1 MNLNKK
7 LFIVGII
14 GSVLCFAGDMLLGC
28 FTPSKEFGN
37 SIIFPPFSDDWANS
51 SPYRFVIGGLFEV
64 IALLLMFYGFYAIY
78 REMIAKKCKYSK
90 LFIICA
96 FVSVGTLYH
105 CVFAMTAY
113 IYNRLYNLQILESK
127 LIAEQLFFAFI
138 AVASLA
144 AVAFAGLSVYLF
156 FVTITGK
163 FNNEKWLSIF
173 IDNVGVISDMFYPQQ
188 SWVTVQ
194 GQTSDLGT
202 LYCKKRKNRS
212 ITSNLLGNFAFCEIP
227 RFSLKAVPLG
237 CRPKSL
243 GGIPLFLTEF

>member
-1 MNLNKK
+1 
-7 LFIVGII
+7 
-14 GSVLCFAGDMLLGC
+14 
-28 FTPSKEFGN
+28 
-37 SIIFPPFSDDWANS
+37 
-51 SPYRFVIGGLFEV
+51 
-64 IALLLMFYGFYAIY
+64 
-78 REMIAKKCKYSK
+78 MIAKKCKYSK

-96 FVSVGTLYH
+96 FVFVSVGTLYH

-113 IYNRLYNLQILESK
+113 IYNRLYTLQVLESK
-127 LIAEQLFFAFI
+127 LIAEQLFFVFI

-212 ITSNLLGNFAFCEIP
+212 ITSNFIGEFC
-227 RFSLKAVPLG
+227 
-237 CRPKSL
+237 
-243 GGIPLFLTEF
+243 FL

>member
-7 LFIVGII
+7 LFVVGII

-28 FTPSKEFGN
+28 FTPTKEFGN
-37 SIIFPPFSDDWANS
+37 SMIFPPFSDDWANS
-51 SPYRFVIGGLFEV
+51 SPYRFVIGGLLGV
-64 IALLLMFYGFYAIY
+64 IALLLMFCGFYAIY

-96 FVSVGTLYH
+96 FVFVSVGTLYH

-113 IYNRLYNLQILESK
+113 IYNRLYTLQVLESK
-127 LIAEQLFFAFI
+127 LIAEQLFFVFI

-156 FVTITGK
+156 FVTVTGK

-173 IDNVGVISDMFYPQQ
+173 NPLLIMLVLIILSKILPANKVINGVFAWGQQ
-188 SWVTVQ
+188 SIALFITFMMF
-194 GQTSDLGT
+194 LI
-202 LYCKKRKNRS
+202 CS
-212 ITSNLLGNFAFCEIP
+212 IRNNHG
-227 RFSLKAVPLG
+227 
-237 CRPKSL
+237 
-243 GGIPLFLTEF
+243 